1 MAPFLVNHPR
11 LIHNWFEA
19 KENAIATVKNLK
31 TATQTEI
38 SKFKELV
45 TRLKPHLKAWQSEH
59 PIQIEKNLA
68 LEEDIEKLET
78 KLENFSFSIGSP
90 WKILCDWSE
99 VELSIEGQEMLNPIE
114 VKKHTYSLSPRKGVG
129 GVPYA
134 EKKYSVWRGSQRV
147 QAAIKL
153 GYTHIEGVIVNV

>member
-1 MAPFLVNHPR
+1 MR
-11 LIHNWFEA
+11 LLKA
-19 KENAIATVKNLK
+19 KADNQKKIIL
-31 TATQTEI
+31 EI
-38 SKFKELV
+38 SKIHYIKSMTPLPEL
-45 TRLKPHLKAWQSEH
+45 L
-59 PIQIEKNLA
+59 
-68 LEEDIEKLET
+68 
-78 KLENFSFSIGSP
+78 
-90 WKILCDWSE
+90 
-99 VELSIEGQEMLNPIE
+99 EGQEMLNPIE